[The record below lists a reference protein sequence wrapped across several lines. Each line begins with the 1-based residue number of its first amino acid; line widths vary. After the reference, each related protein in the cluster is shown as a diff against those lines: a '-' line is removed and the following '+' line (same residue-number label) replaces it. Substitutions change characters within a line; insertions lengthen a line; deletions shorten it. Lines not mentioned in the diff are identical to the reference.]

1 MKYINEL
8 KEEATFTI
16 NNERVLNSNK
26 FAEVLIDK
34 CIFLLKH
41 HPEAIETLM
50 TEFQLS
56 DDINQ
61 YQEIIKDNNPDSMDG
76 MNRCFDWIFKY

>member
-26 FAEVLIDK
+26 FAEVLLDK
-34 CIFLLKH
+34 CICLLKH
-41 HPEAIETLM
+41 NPEAIETLL
-50 TEFQLS
+50 TEFELS
-56 DDINQ
+56 DELVSQDV
-61 YQEIIKDNNPDSMDG
+61 KRKHKKHPL
-76 MNRCFDWIFKY
+76 DWVLKY